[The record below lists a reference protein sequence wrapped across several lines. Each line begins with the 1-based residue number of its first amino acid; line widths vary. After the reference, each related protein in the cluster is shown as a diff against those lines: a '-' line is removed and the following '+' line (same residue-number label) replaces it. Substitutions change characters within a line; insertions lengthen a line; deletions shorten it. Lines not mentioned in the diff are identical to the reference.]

1 MGDEI
6 LFLEGSKYV
15 RNRLAPFGGRIERG
29 TRSEKDRVAGF
40 GIRGNRFAGLPW
52 RTVSIV

>member
-15 RNRLAPFGGRIERG
+15 RNRLAPFGDRIER
-29 TRSEKDRVAGF
+29 TRSEKERVAGF

-52 RTVSIV
+52 RTMSIA